1 MRHRTPGIVL
11 ILAPL
16 VAQEATPE
24 PLDPRL
30 EWKPG
35 FGAARDDPAE
45 WAALFEEAET
55 RCGLPFGH
63 FFSHGA
69 GGAVEAN

>member
-1 MRHRTPGIVL
+1 MRTPGIVS
-11 ILAPL
+11 ILVPV

-35 FGAARDDPAE
+35 FSAARGDLAE
-45 WAALFEEAET
+45 WAALLKDVGT
-55 RCGLPFGH
+55 WRGLPLGH
-63 FFSHGA
+63 FFSHGG